1 MEFATICSKA
11 AAQGRSKRA
20 APDLICEGKLIKATS
35 FC

>member
-20 APDLICEGKLIKATS
+20 APNSILTYKYGIQTEE
-35 FC
+35 